1 MFLAWNEIKKYK
13 LRFILITGVLML
25 VAYLVFFLSGLA
37 TGLANLN
44 RESVDKWNA
53 NGIILTEDSDK
64 SIYQSSMT
72 LDVLDDVTADDMAV
86 IGQINAIANNGD
98 NKKNI
103 SLFGI
108 NKEEFIMP
116 TVTEGKPF
124 SNENEVIANDSL
136 KDDGFKLGDEI
147 SLS

>member
-1 MFLAWNEIKKYK
+1 
-13 LRFILITGVLML
+13 
-25 VAYLVFFLSGLA
+25 
-37 TGLANLN
+37 
-44 RESVDKWNA
+44 
-53 NGIILTEDSDK
+53 
-64 SIYQSSMT
+64 MT
-72 LDVLDDVTADDMAV
+72 LDVLDDVTADEMAV

-124 SNENEVIANDSL
+124 SNENEVIADDSL
-136 KDDGFKLGDEI
+136 KDEGFKLGDEI
-147 SLS
+147 SLSSSEVKLTIVGFTDNCEI

>member
-1 MFLAWNEIKKYK
+1 M
-13 LRFILITGVLML
+13 
-25 VAYLVFFLSGLA
+25 FLSGLA

-72 LDVLDDVTADDMAV
+72 LDVLDVVTADDMAV

-108 NKEEFIMP
+108 NKKI
-116 TVTEGKPF
+116 
-124 SNENEVIANDSL
+124 L
-136 KDDGFKLGDEI
+136 LI
-147 SLS
+147 SPRSHTT